1 MPCARATGLCARC
14 PSSTAVILEPIV
26 ALSLRCIRDNAHSV
40 LACIS
45 MRATQMRPGATP
57 AAPPR
62 PPPPPPRPAASAP
75 LPPASRPLWPMMKPH
90 DVVDAPEVQAGQ
102 LSVTEIF
109 APAAKLWAEHCVPA
123 RAARLVCLRPAPRPR
138 LAPASSPHALPLV
151 SPPFPLPSPSP
162 SHRPPSARR
171 FDRHGFDRHGQARD
185 VCSHSRRSV
194 VSILRASGVARV
206 Y

>member
-1 MPCARATGLCARC
+1 MSFEYRSDFGAYRGPLAEMHPRQCSFCSGVHFDASDTDAPRC
-14 PSSTAVILEPIV
+14 DT
-26 ALSLRCIRDNAHSV
+26 
-40 LACIS
+40 
-45 MRATQMRPGATP
+45 
-57 AAPPR
+57 R
-62 PPPPPPRPAASAP
+62 PPDPP
-75 LPPASRPLWPMMKPH
+75 WPMMKPH

>member
-1 MPCARATGLCARC
+1 MLILFWRAFRCERHRCAQVR
-14 PSSTAVILEPIV
+14 
-26 ALSLRCIRDNAHSV
+26 H
-40 LACIS
+40 
-45 MRATQMRPGATP
+45 
-57 AAPPR
+57 
-62 PPPPPPRPAASAP
+62 PPPRPAPPAASAPPPLPLPLP

-171 FDRHGFDRHGQARD
+171 FDRHGFDRHGFDRHGQARD